1 MAEKAKRP
9 PNPFDICPKHKGF
22 YKTCGCNWQKGK
34 KKADTPSR
42 DNEDQE
48 SE

>member
-22 YKTCGCNWQKGK
+22 YKTCGCDYRKGK
-34 KKADTPSR
+34 K
-42 DNEDQE
+42 E
-48 SE
+48 SPPKDEEKEEIE